1 MLTSDFSLPAPF
13 GLLALLLP
21 PLSLGAPM
29 STAESVNQAYNLAL
43 DMQMQ
48 TSTLLQT
55 YVSDGAWAGGEGEV
69 AVTLLAQPW
78 GREAE
83 QGWKEVPKCFMSV
96 TSYHLHYYSAMWEL
110 LKL

>member
-1 MLTSDFSLPAPF
+1 MSESAGEVRDPVLTSDFSLPAPF

-55 YVSDGAWAGGEGEV
+55 YVSDRA
-69 AVTLLAQPW
+69 
-78 GREAE
+78 
-83 QGWKEVPKCFMSV
+83 
-96 TSYHLHYYSAMWEL
+96 
-110 LKL
+110 

>member
-1 MLTSDFSLPAPF
+1 MSESAGEVRDPVLTSDFSLPAPF

-69 AVTLLAQPW
+69 AVTLLAQPR

-83 QGWKEVPKCFMSV
+83 QGWKEVPPWV
-96 TSYHLHYYSAMWEL
+96 LGYRGSAS
-110 LKL
+110 